1 MQPNTITSRQL
12 QDILGLDRE
21 PAAIKFFIDAEALG
35 VLDLSHY
42 DNNKRSRYCQAVMR
56 ASRGEK
62 VILGADNIA
71 CASAAAAFGFKTLH
85 PKLASGEAHYN
96 VGTLGSQEAARCL
109 MEDMP
114 RLVFG
119 DYAYVAVAP
128 LAAAEFTPDVV
139 LVEAP
144 PENLMWIALASI
156 YKTGERMHFSTSVS
170 QAACVDCTVVPFTGG
185 KINFTLGCNGCRE
198 ATDLKITEN
207 MMGIPY
213 HMLPDIVEN
222 LQAMQEGIVKNR
234 GKSIYERF
242 IK

>member
-42 DNNKRSRYCQAVMR
+42 DNNKRSRYCQAIMR
-56 ASRGEK
+56 ARWGEK
-62 VILGADNIA
+62 VVLGADNIA
-71 CASAAAAFGFKTLH
+71 CASAAAAFGFKPLH

-96 VGTLGSQEAARCL
+96 VGTLGTLEAARSL
-109 MEDMP
+109 MVGMP

-156 YKTGERMHFSTSVS
+156 Y
-170 QAACVDCTVVPFTGG
+170 
-185 KINFTLGCNGCRE
+185 
-198 ATDLKITEN
+198 
-207 MMGIPY
+207 
-213 HMLPDIVEN
+213 
-222 LQAMQEGIVKNR
+222 
-234 GKSIYERF
+234 
-242 IK
+242 